1 MGKRGTQCTVCSHRE
16 ASNIDLA
23 LARGV
28 SVTALAR
35 RYDLGTDSLYRHSS
49 NHLPPRMTEQPPARQ
64 MREPNDR

>member
-28 SVTALAR
+28 SHGIGQAVR
-35 RYDLGTDSLYRHSS
+35 SQHR
-49 NHLPPRMTEQPPARQ
+49 
-64 MREPNDR
+64 